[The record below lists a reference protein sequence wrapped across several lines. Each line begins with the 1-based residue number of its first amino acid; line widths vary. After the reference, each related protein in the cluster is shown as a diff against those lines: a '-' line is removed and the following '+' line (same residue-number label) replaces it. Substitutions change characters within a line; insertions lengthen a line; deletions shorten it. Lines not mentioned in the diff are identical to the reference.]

1 MTMLIGQMLGCLIVA
16 AGIGGAVGWLLRQLS
31 TGQLTQQFMDITAT
45 LRRKEQLLE
54 KAQYELKAQTAEMQT
69 LESKIIE
76 SEELNQSS
84 RQELLTRNDR
94 LQALQEELAVRT
106 QQLMVLEAEEAS
118 VRRRA
123 SEYDACRRRT
133 VGRSPTTPSHQ
144 PGGSTDTRVE

>member
-69 LESKIIE
+69 LQSKIIE
-76 SEELNQSS
+76 S
-84 RQELLTRNDR
+84 
-94 LQALQEELAVRT
+94 
-106 QQLMVLEAEEAS
+106 
-118 VRRRA
+118 
-123 SEYDACRRRT
+123 
-133 VGRSPTTPSHQ
+133 
-144 PGGSTDTRVE
+144 